1 MVPQARSDE
10 ALPERPDGKIFWHMD
25 QTVAPPSGRI
35 SHMTIASDAVAQKP
49 MTPKYS
55 ETRLKRIVTF
65 LAFPVFYALNRPAL
79 QFFAEAIY
87 DFALRCNG
95 FAIGF
100 HGRYGLS
107 YAEERFLAR
116 RLPAIGQGV
125 LFDVGAHHGSYA
137 RFLHQVSPGS
147 RIHAFEPHP
156 GSFAILQ
163 QRVAGTGVTPVNKAV
178 SDAAGTMQLYDFAD
192 SDGST
197 QASLAQ
203 ASVGMF
209 DCNTVA
215 HTVLTTTIDD
225 YLTSVG
231 IDAID
236 FLKIDTEGFDINV
249 LRGAKRA
256 LGRGAIKA
264 IQFEFIPADIAMRV
278 TMRDFF
284 ELLSGYDLF
293 RLCLNGS
300 LMPLRRYDV
309 KRCEVYVTHNI
320 VALAKA

>member
-1 MVPQARSDE
+1 M
-10 ALPERPDGKIFWHMD
+10 
-25 QTVAPPSGRI
+25 
-35 SHMTIASDAVAQKP
+35 
-49 MTPKYS
+49 
-55 ETRLKRIVTF
+55 KRIVSA
-65 LAFPVFYALNRPAL
+65 LAFPVFYVLNRPAL
-79 QFFAEAIY
+79 QFLAEATY
-87 DFALRCNG
+87 DFALRWNG

-100 HGRYGLS
+100 HGSHGLS

-116 RLPAIGQGV
+116 HVPPIGRGV
-125 LFDVGAHHGSYA
+125 LFDVGANHGSYA
-137 RFLHQVSPGS
+137 RFLRELSPGS
-147 RIHAFEPHP
+147 QIHAFEPHP
-156 GSFAILQ
+156 GTFAVLKQKI
-163 QRVAGTGVTPVNKAV
+163 AAAGVTLVNMAV
-178 SDAAGTMQLYDFAD
+178 SDSGGTMQLYDFAD

-203 ASVGMF
+203 ASVRMF
-209 DCNTVA
+209 DANTVA

-225 YLTSVG
+225 YMATAC

-249 LRGAKRA
+249 LRGAKDA
-256 LGRGAIKA
+256 LSRGAIKA

-284 ELLSGYDLF
+284 EILPGYDLF

-320 VALAKA
+320 VALPKA